1 MKQTRMDNQAT
12 RNSAFKNC
20 PSQKDAI
27 GYQEQPSNTI
37 CGLEVPNPLPASS
50 SDLRFFLNVRL
61 THLFMQRH
69 DRMFILSMEYL

>member
-37 CGLEVPNPLPASS
+37 CADGALRSS
-50 SDLRFFLNVRL
+50 K
-61 THLFMQRH
+61 
-69 DRMFILSMEYL
+69 E